1 MSSKSIQR
9 MGSAAALR
17 VHIPVMLP
25 QQKTRNSVAGHMTET
40 FDYVDLRNR
49 TQRGGVRF
57 SYSRPEQHWLN
68 RNLIRAVE
76 RLSGQRRLERLY
88 REWAANPPE
97 GFA

>member
-1 MSSKSIQR
+1 
-9 MGSAAALR
+9 
-17 VHIPVMLP
+17 
-25 QQKTRNSVAGHMTET
+25 MTET